1 MNMVYRFWAAALA
14 VAVALGPLAAAQAQ
28 ESRSVGRIFFENDQR
43 RILEG
48 IRQGIIDTAVAS
60 GPIDFEPI
68 EIPTPEFVPIE
79 LPLTDELTGEVV
91 RPQDIRVGGYLR
103 NHRTGGLRFTVGSSV
118 ITERDTEYLS
128 SLGLKVVSDAD
139 GRIRV
144 FDALTEQSHPIARGS
159 IIRRRG
165 GVDESASAG
174 DRFIIV
180 KR

>member
-1 MNMVYRFWAAALA
+1 MDMVHRFWAATLA

-48 IRQGIIDTAVAS
+48 IRQGIIDTSVAS

-68 EIPTPEFVPIE
+68 EIPTPEFVLSE
-79 LPLTDELTGEVV
+79 QFFADVLTGEII
-91 RPQDIRVGGYLR
+91 RPEDIRVGGYMR

-118 ITERDTEYLS
+118 ITERDTEYLT

-139 GRIRV
+139 GRIRII
-144 FDALTEQSHPIARGS
+144 DALTEQSHPIARGS
-159 IIRRRG
+159 IIRQRG
-165 GVDESASAG
+165 GVDESAAIG